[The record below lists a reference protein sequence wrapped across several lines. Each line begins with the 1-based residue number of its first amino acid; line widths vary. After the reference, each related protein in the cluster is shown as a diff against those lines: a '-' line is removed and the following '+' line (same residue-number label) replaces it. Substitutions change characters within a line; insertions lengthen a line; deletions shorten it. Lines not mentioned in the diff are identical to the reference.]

1 MYESKPLKEQ
11 ELRKSLSQMSLEERK
26 MKKISQKNS
35 TRNKAVSAAANGG
48 TTRQQTN
55 ERSVKKTEGITYFAC
70 LCSARNKLNCLDT
83 K

>member
-1 MYESKPLKEQ
+1 
-11 ELRKSLSQMSLEERK
+11 MSLEERK

-35 TRNKAVSAAANGG
+35 KRNKVVSAAATEG

-55 ERSVKKTEGITYFAC
+55 ERSVKKTEGSTYFAC